1 MGSSTLTLVGRDNGD
16 RAMSTLKVVA
26 ILLIVGGGIALT
38 YGGFSYTKET
48 HSADIGELHLAV
60 HERQQVNIPVWAGLA
75 GVIGGFLL
83 LMTSRKT

>member
-16 RAMSTLKVVA
+16 LAMSTLKVVA

-48 HSADIGELHLAV
+48 HSADIGDLHLAV

-75 GVIGGFLL
+75 GVIG
-83 LMTSRKT
+83 